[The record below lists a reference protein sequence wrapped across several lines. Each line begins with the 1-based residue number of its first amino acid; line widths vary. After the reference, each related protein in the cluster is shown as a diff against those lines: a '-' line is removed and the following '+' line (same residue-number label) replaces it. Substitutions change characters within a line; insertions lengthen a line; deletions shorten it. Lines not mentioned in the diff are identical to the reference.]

1 MVGFS
6 YSCTKTF
13 VVGNVHPCNAT
24 KLVKEFIADPA
35 LLQST
40 IAKRESDILRW
51 LIRCTWE
58 QSISATVNVAYI
70 DACRAIIS

>member
-13 VVGNVHPCNAT
+13 VVGNVQSCNAT
-24 KLVKEFIADPA
+24 KLVKEYIADPA
-35 LLQST
+35 LVQST

-51 LIRCTWE
+51 LIRCTRE
-58 QSISATVNVAYI
+58 QATSATVNVA
-70 DACRAIIS
+70 

>member
-6 YSCTKTF
+6 YSCTKTL

-24 KLVKEFIADPA
+24 KLVKEYIADPE

-51 LIRCTWE
+51 LIRCTRE
-58 QSISATVNVAYI
+58 QSTSATENVA
-70 DACRAIIS
+70 